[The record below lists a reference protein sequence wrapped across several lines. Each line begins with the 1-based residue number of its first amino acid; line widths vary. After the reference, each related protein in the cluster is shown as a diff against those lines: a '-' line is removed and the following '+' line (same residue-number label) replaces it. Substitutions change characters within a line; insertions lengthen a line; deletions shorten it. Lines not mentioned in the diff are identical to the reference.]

1 MGNLLKQVAT
11 LSLGMIMIVGI
22 IVSDNPMYEGAFAVG
37 AIIAGYLNGYFDA

>member
-22 IVSDNPMYEGAFAVG
+22 IVSDDPMYEGGCAIG
-37 AIIAGYLNGYFDA
+37 AIIAGYLNGYFDV